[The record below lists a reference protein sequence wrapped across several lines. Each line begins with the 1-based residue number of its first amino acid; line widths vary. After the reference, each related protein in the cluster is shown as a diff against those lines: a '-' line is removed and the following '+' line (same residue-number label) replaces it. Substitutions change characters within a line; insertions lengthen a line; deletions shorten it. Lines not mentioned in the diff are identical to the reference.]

1 LDHRHGHRP
10 LNEIIGR
17 SGALSA
23 LSSPSSEVIEG
34 HERLLFL
41 DTETTGLGLGT
52 GNVAFMVGIGYYTP
66 GEFIVDQYFLRSPAE
81 EAAML
86 HDLQERMSGFT
97 HLVTFNGR
105 SFDWPIL
112 LNRFVM
118 HRMRGE
124 HETIAHIDCLYP
136 ARSLWKHSLPNCRLA
151 LVEQYRL
158 GFVRHDDVP
167 GSMAPTLYLK
177 FLHDGQAEWLKGVFL
192 HNEAD
197 VLSLAALSA
206 LYSLLLSDLSDTG
219 KLELNS
225 EDLFRLGLWYDKVG
239 KPDLAGRCMEE
250 LMTCAWYGEY
260 ALLPNLAAWCKKSR
274 LHDQAAG
281 LWKRHMEVS
290 SARSMDYSV
299 CIELSMYHEHHAKN
313 YGEALEYAEEALRR
327 LRRREALRRTDKE
340 SERLQIERRINRL
353 RKKALNRAKRISLLG

>member
-1 LDHRHGHRP
+1 LKD
-10 LNEIIGR
+10 IIGR
-17 SGALSA
+17 SSALSA
-23 LSSPSSEVIEG
+23 LSSQACQVVDG

-41 DTETTGLGLGT
+41 DTETTGLGVGT
-52 GNVAFMVGIGYYTP
+52 GNLAFMVGIGFFTS
-66 GEFIVDQYFLRSPAE
+66 GEFIVEQYFLRSPAE

-86 HDLQERMSGFT
+86 HDLRHRMSSFT

-136 ARSLWKHSLPNCRLA
+136 ARSLWKHVLPNCRLGV
-151 LVEQYRL
+151 VEQSRL
-158 GFVRHDDVP
+158 GFFRQDDVP

-177 FLHDGQAEWLKGVFL
+177 YLHDGRAEWLKGVFL

-197 VLSLAALSA
+197 VVSLAALSA
-206 LYSLLLSDLSDTG
+206 HFSMLLSDSGDFDS
-219 KLELNS
+219 LEMNS
-225 EDLFRLGLWYDKVG
+225 EELYRLGLWYDKVN
-239 KPDLAGRCMEE
+239 KPELARRCMEE
-250 LMTCAWYGEY
+250 LITCAWYGEY

-274 LHDQAAG
+274 LHDQAAR

-290 SARSMDYSV
+290 STRSMDYSV
-299 CIELSMYHEHHAKN
+299 CIELAMYHEHHDKN

-327 LRRREALRRTDKE
+327 LRRRAALRRTDKE

-353 RKKALNRAKRISLLG
+353 RKKALNQAKRISLLG